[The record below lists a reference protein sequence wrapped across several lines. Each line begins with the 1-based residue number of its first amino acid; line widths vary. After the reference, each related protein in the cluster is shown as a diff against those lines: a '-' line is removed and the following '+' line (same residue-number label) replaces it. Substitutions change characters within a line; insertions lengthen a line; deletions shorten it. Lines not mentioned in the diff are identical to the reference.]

1 MISFVIPAH
10 NEALL
15 LAQTLRTLHA
25 SAQTTGESFEVIVA
39 ADGCTDDTAQIAA
52 EHGARVVEVSLRQIG
67 MVRNA
72 GARAAK
78 GDLLIFID
86 ADTLVDPPTLQ
97 RALHMVRNGL
107 VGGGARVSFADPV
120 PFAAHIALATWN
132 CISVLCRW
140 AAGSFIFARRDDF
153 VAVGGFDERFFI
165 CEELYLSKAL
175 KRRGRFAIVPIPVRT
190 SGRKARLYG
199 WLDVTHL
206 LILHIL
212 TAGHV
217 AQRREDLGMWYDGVR
232 ERPDTDTAPDPGG
245 RSSRGTSLGD

>member
-10 NEALL
+10 NEAMLL
-15 LAQTLRTLHA
+15 GRTLRTLHA
-25 SAQTTGESFEVIVA
+25 SAQATGEPFEVIVA
-39 ADGCTDDTAQIAA
+39 ADGCTDATAQIAA

-120 PFAAHIALATWN
+120 PFAAHIALAEWN
-132 CISVLCRW
+132 CVSVLCRW
-140 AAGSFIFARRDDF
+140 AAGSFLFARRADF
-153 VAVGGFDERFFI
+153 LAVGGFDDRYFVG
-165 CEELYLSKAL
+165 EEIYLSKAL

-199 WLDVTHL
+199 WLDFTRL
-206 LILHIL
+206 LIRYVL
-212 TAGHV
+212 TVGRV
-217 AQRREDLGMWYDGVR
+217 AQRREGLGMWYDGVR
-232 ERPDTDTAPDPGG
+232 EQPEPDVAPDTGG
-245 RSSRGTSLGD
+245 RSSC